1 MRTTGTVIFD
11 LDGTLHCTEKALVPA
26 IRMAMADLGFP
37 PASAEVI
44 NALYG
49 EPLEVFSRV
58 LLSDEGKYH
67 ADFQRS
73 IRKHQRTTLPRS
85 GALYPGTLDMLEEL
99 RIMGMILAVCSN
111 AGLDYIG
118 LVTRSLGIIDLFRF
132 LVGRDGQASKADR
145 VAGIIEDSGTP
156 FNVMVGDRYHDIQAA
171 AENGIPSI
179 GCLYGYG
186 GEGEMADSDRQVA
199 SPPEIPK
206 VVRELLMGTARS
218 AGATP
223 AP

>member
-1 MRTTGTVIFD
+1 MRITGTVIFD

-37 PASAEVI
+37 PASAEAI

-58 LLSDEGKYH
+58 LLNDEGKYH
-67 ADFQRS
+67 ADFQQG
-73 IRKHQRTTLPRS
+73 IKKHQRTTLPRS
-85 GALYPGTLDMLEEL
+85 GALYPGTIEMLEEL
-99 RIMGMILAVCSN
+99 RRMGMILAVCSN
-111 AGLDYIG
+111 AGLDYID
-118 LVTRSLGIIDLFRF
+118 LVTRSLGIFDLFG
-132 LVGRDGQASKADR
+132 LMVGRDGQASKADR
-145 VAGIIEDSGTP
+145 VAGIIEDSGTS

-186 GEGEMADSDRQVA
+186 GEGEMDNSDRQVA
-199 SPPEIPK
+199 SPSEIPQ
-206 VVRELLMGTARS
+206 VVRGLLMEAARG